1 MRGVR
6 NILFYDFEVFK
17 YNWLVVIMNTE
28 IKEKTVITDSQED
41 LKKFYDNHKCDVWIG
56 YNSKNYDQY
65 ILKGILC
72 GFNPK
77 EINDYIIADG
87 GQGWQFSRQFQKY
100 PFINYDI
107 MTGVDRSLKVYEG
120 FMGSMIKESSIP
132 FDIDRPLTDDEIQ
145 ETILY
150 CTHDVEQTIEMF
162 IERYD
167 TFEAKLGL
175 LKMFDLPLS
184 DLGKTDAILSA
195 KILKANP
202 KKYDDEFEIFFPE
215 CLKVEKYTE
224 VLDWYRTAY
233 QDALNEMK
241 LEQEKIRKKL
251 ETASSTRK
259 KQLLKKLGEL
269 DYDEPY
275 WFKKY
280 FYSRS
285 FETKIAGVPHI
296 FGWGG
301 LHGAIEKYTGEGYFI
316 NIDVTSMYPSIML
329 VFGLLSRSC
338 CADEYRQIYENRV
351 KYKAEKNPLQ
361 KPLKLVLNTVY
372 GAMRQET
379 NPMYDPR
386 NGALVCVFGQVLL
399 LDLLEKLEEH
409 CQIIQSNTDG
419 ILVKL
424 NSYEDFEKIDD
435 IVYEWEQRTGLGME
449 FDQFVKVY
457 QKDVNNYVM
466 IEDNG
471 KYKSKGAYVKKL
483 NRLDNELPIVNKAV
497 VERLVNNT
505 PVEQTINN
513 SESLK
518 DFQMIV
524 KASSKYCGLWYGE
537 KKLDERCV
545 RAFAS
550 LNQADKG
557 LFKRKSAHAT
567 SEKMAGT
574 PDNCFIVN
582 ENVEDVKVPAKLDR
596 QWYVDLANKRLE
608 AFGI

>member
-1 MRGVR
+1 
-6 NILFYDFEVFK
+6 
-17 YNWLVVIMNTE
+17 MNTDT
-28 IKEKTVITDSQED
+28 KTKTVIVDSQED
-41 LKKFYDNHKCDVWIG
+41 LKKFYDNHKSEIWVG
-56 YNSKNYDQY
+56 FNSKNYDQH
-65 ILKGILC
+65 ILKAILC
-72 GFNPK
+72 GFDPK
-77 EINDYIIADG
+77 EVNDYIILEH
-87 GQGWQFSRQFQKY
+87 GQGWQFSSQFRKY
-100 PFINYDI
+100 PLINYDV
-107 MTGVDRSLKVYEG
+107 MTGVDRGLKVYEG

-132 FDIDRPLTDDEIQ
+132 FNIDRPLTDEEIQ

-162 IERYD
+162 IERYG

-175 LKMFDLPLS
+175 LKMFGLPLS
-184 DLGKTDAILSA
+184 DIGKTDAILSA

-202 KKYDDEFEIFFPE
+202 KKYDDEFEIIFPE
-215 CLKVEKYTE
+215 CLKVEKYTR
-224 VLDWYRTAY
+224 VLEWYETAY
-233 QDALNEMK
+233 FDTLEEMQT
-241 LEQEKIRKKL
+241 EQEKIKKKL
-251 ETASSTRK
+251 ETTKSSARR
-259 KQLLKKLGEL
+259 KQLLKKLDEL
-269 DYDEPY
+269 DYENPY

-285 FETKIAGVPHI
+285 FEIEVAGVPHS

-329 VFGLLSRSC
+329 VFDLLSRSC

-351 KYKAEKNPLQ
+351 KYKAEKNLLQ

-424 NSYEDFEKIDD
+424 NSYDDFEKIDD
-435 IVYEWEQRTGLGME
+435 IVYGWEQRTGLKME
-449 FDQFVKVY
+449 FDEFHKVY

-466 IEDNG
+466 IAEDG
-471 KYKSKGAYVKKL
+471 SYKSKGAYVKKL
-483 NRLDNELPIVNKAV
+483 NRLDYELPIVNKAI
-497 VERLVNNT
+497 VERLVNEI
-505 PVEQTINN
+505 PVEQTIQNCN
-513 SESLK
+513 DLK
-518 DFQMIV
+518 EFQMIV

-537 KKLDERCV
+537 NKLDERCV

-550 LNQADKG
+550 LNKSDKG
-557 LFKRKSAHAT
+557 LYKRKSAHAT

-582 ENVEDVKVPAKLDR
+582 DNVEDMKTPAKLDK

>member
-1 MRGVR
+1 M
-6 NILFYDFEVFK
+6 LFYDFEVFK
-17 YNWLVVIMNTE
+17 YDWLVVIMDSDT
-28 IKEKTVITDSQED
+28 KTKTVIINDQEH
-41 LKKFYDNHKCDVWIG
+41 LKKFYDENKNNIWVG
-56 YNSKNYDQY
+56 FNSKNYDQY
-65 ILKGILC
+65 ILKAILC
-72 GFNPK
+72 GFDPK
-77 EINDYIIADG
+77 EVNDYIIVEG
-87 GQGWQFSRQFQKY
+87 GQGWLFSQQFRKY
-100 PFINYDI
+100 PLINYDI
-107 MTGVDRSLKVYEG
+107 MTGIDRSLKVYEG

-132 FDIDRPLTDDEIQ
+132 FDIDRKLTEEEIQ
-145 ETILY
+145 ETIKY

-162 IERYD
+162 IERYG

-184 DLGKTDAILSA
+184 DIGKTDAILSA

-202 KKYDDEFEIFFPE
+202 KKYDDEFEIIFPD

-224 VLDWYRTAY
+224 VLDWYINAY
-233 QDALNEMK
+233 ENSLREMQE
-241 LEQEKIRKKL
+241 EQEKIKKKL
-251 ETASSTRK
+251 ETASPSRRK
-259 KQLLKKLGEL
+259 LLLKKLKEL
-269 DYDEPY
+269 DYNDPY
-275 WFKKY
+275 YFKKY

-285 FETKIAGVPHI
+285 FDIKVAGVPHS

-329 VFGLLSRSC
+329 VFDLLSRSC
-338 CADEYRQIYENRV
+338 CRDEYREIYENRI

-399 LDLLEKLEEH
+399 LDLLEKLEGV

-424 NSYEDFEKIDD
+424 NSYDDYELIDD
-435 IVYEWEQRTGLGME
+435 IVYEWEQRTGLQME
-449 FDQFVKVY
+449 FDEFRKVY

-466 IEDNG
+466 IAEDG
-471 KYKSKGAYVKKL
+471 TYKSKGAYVKKL
-483 NRLDNELPIVNKAV
+483 SRLDYELPIVNKAIV
-497 VERLVNNT
+497 DRLVHDI

-513 SESLK
+513 CDDLK
-518 DFQMIV
+518 EFQMIV

-537 KKLDERCV
+537 NKLDERCV

-550 LNQADKG
+550 LNKSDKG
-557 LFKRKSAHAT
+557 LFKRKSAHST

-574 PDNCFIVN
+574 PDNCFIIN
-582 ENVEDVKVPAKLDR
+582 DNVEDMKTPVKLDK
-596 QWYVDLANKRLE
+596 QWYIELANKRLE

>member
-1 MRGVR
+1 M
-6 NILFYDFEVFK
+6 LFYDFEVFRFD
-17 YNWLVVIMNTE
+17 WLVVIMDSEN
-28 IKEKTVITDSQED
+28 KSKMVIINSQED
-41 LKKFYDNHKCDVWIG
+41 LKKFYDKNKNNIWVG
-56 YNSKNYDQY
+56 FNSKNYDQY
-65 ILKGILC
+65 ILKAILC
-72 GFNPK
+72 GFDPK
-77 EINDYIIADG
+77 EVNDYIIVEG
-87 GQGWQFSRQFQKY
+87 GQGWQFSQQFRKY
-100 PFINYDI
+100 PLINYDI
-107 MTGVDRSLKVYEG
+107 MTGIDRGLKVYEG
-120 FMGSMIKESSIP
+120 FMGSMIKESSVP
-132 FDIDRPLTDDEIQ
+132 FDIDRKLTDEEIQ
-145 ETILY
+145 ETIKY

-162 IERYD
+162 IERYG

-202 KKYDDEFEIFFPE
+202 KKYDDEFEVFFPD

-224 VLDWYRTAY
+224 VLSWYKSAY
-233 QDALNEMK
+233 TDALDEMD
-241 LEQEKIRKKL
+241 EEREKISKKL
-251 ETASSTRK
+251 NTASPSRK
-259 KQLLKKLGEL
+259 KQLLKKFEEL
-269 DYDEPY
+269 DYSDPY
-275 WFKKY
+275 LFKKY

-285 FETKIAGVPHI
+285 FDIDIAGVPHS

-301 LHGAIEKYTGEGYFI
+301 LHGAIEKYMGEGYFI

-329 VFGLLSRSC
+329 VFDLLSRSC
-338 CADEYRQIYENRV
+338 CRDEYREIYENRI

-399 LDLLEKLEEH
+399 LDLLEKLEGV

-424 NSYEDFEKIDD
+424 NSYDDFELIDD
-435 IVYEWEQRTGLGME
+435 IVYEWEQRTGLQME
-449 FDQFVKVY
+449 FDEFRKVY

-466 IEDNG
+466 IAEDG
-471 KYKSKGAYVKKL
+471 SYKSKGAYVKKL
-483 NRLDNELPIVNKAV
+483 SRLDYELPIVNKAI
-497 VERLVNNT
+497 VERLVHDI

-513 SESLK
+513 CDDLK
-518 DFQMIV
+518 EYQMIV

-537 KKLDERCV
+537 NKLDERCV

-550 LNQADKG
+550 LNKSDKG

-574 PDNCFIVN
+574 PDNCFIIN
-582 ENVEDVKVPAKLDR
+582 DNVEDMKIPEKLDK
-596 QWYVDLANKRLE
+596 QWYIDLTNKRLE

>member
-1 MRGVR
+1 M
-6 NILFYDFEVFK
+6 LFYDFEVFK
-17 YNWLVVIMNTE
+17 HDWLVVIMDSEEKT
-28 IKEKTVITDSQED
+28 KTVIINSQED
-41 LKKFYDNHKCDVWIG
+41 LKKFYDENKNNVWVG
-56 YNSKNYDQY
+56 FNSKNYDQY
-65 ILKGILC
+65 ILKAILC
-72 GFNPK
+72 GFDPK
-77 EINDYIIADG
+77 EVNDYIIVEG
-87 GQGWQFSRQFQKY
+87 GQGWKFSQQFRKY
-100 PFINYDI
+100 PLINYDI
-107 MTGVDRSLKVYEG
+107 MTGIDRGLKVYEG
-120 FMGSMIKESSIP
+120 FMGSMIKESSVP
-132 FDIDRPLTDDEIQ
+132 FDIDRKLTDEEIQ
-145 ETILY
+145 ETIRY

-162 IERYD
+162 IERYG
-167 TFEAKLGL
+167 TFETKLGL

-184 DLGKTDAILSA
+184 DIGKTDAILSA

-202 KKYDDEFEIFFPE
+202 KKYDDEFQVFFPD

-224 VLDWYRTAY
+224 VLDWYRNAY
-233 QDALNEMK
+233 DNTLKEMQE
-241 LEQEKIRKKL
+241 EQEKIKKKL
-251 ETASSTRK
+251 ETATPSRK
-259 KQLLKKLGEL
+259 KQLLKKLNEI
-269 DYDEPY
+269 DYSDPY

-285 FETKIAGVPHI
+285 FEIDVAGVQHV

-329 VFGLLSRSC
+329 VFDLLSRSC
-338 CADEYRQIYENRV
+338 CRDEYREIYENRI

-361 KPLKLVLNTVY
+361 KPLKRVLNTVY

-399 LDLLEKLEEH
+399 LDLLEKLEDV

-424 NSYEDFEKIDD
+424 NTYDDFELIDD
-435 IVYEWEQRTGLGME
+435 IVYEWEHRTGLQME
-449 FDQFVKVY
+449 FDEFRKVY

-466 IEDNG
+466 IAEDG
-471 KYKSKGAYVKKL
+471 TYKSKGAYVKKL
-483 NRLDNELPIVNKAV
+483 SRLDYELPIVNRAI
-497 VERLVNNT
+497 VERLVHDI
-505 PVEQTINN
+505 PVEQTIQNCDD
-513 SESLK
+513 LR

-537 KKLDERCV
+537 NKLDERCV

-550 LNQADKG
+550 LNKSDKG

-582 ENVEDVKVPAKLDR
+582 DNVEGMKTPAKLDK